1 MSDMHG
7 NIEATRQA
15 LENVDLSP
23 ETGRDNMLVFLGDFI
38 DGASDSLEVLRLVK
52 RLCDEHPGRVVAIK
66 GNHEERMA
74 GWLDGREAG
83 PAWLGSPKTDATLR
97 SLLAPEQYEQVMET
111 LVHGRSAQEMQD
123 IRTDDPAYR
132 VACDLARS
140 YLRDNHAELV
150 EWLVG
155 LPYHFETERQIFVHA
170 GVQEAAGTRWEQRT
184 PAMWFANKYPPSRG
198 HFYKDVVAGHIS
210 TAQIAKDPLFHSV
223 YWDGASHY
231 YIDGAVHLSH
241 VVPVLKYDVDSGE
254 YTSFWRV
261 FDTAARAGAGRAEGL
276 VAPASADTGPADA
289 ASASSASPDGDQ
301 PHPDWHWEE
310 QSVARAMERWS
321 HRSRRRYAVTRA

>member
-1 MSDMHG
+1 MYIYAMSDMHG

-52 RLCDEHPGRVVAIK
+52 RLCDEHPGRVVAITA
-66 GNHEERMA
+66 NHEERMA

-97 SLLAPEQYEQVMET
+97 SLLAPEQYERVMET

-123 IRTDDPAYR
+123 IRTDDPTYR
-132 VACDLARS
+132 VACGLARS

-210 TAQIAKDPLFHSV
+210 TAQIANLMNISLDEASAVRWYVIKNQSDGYHVDGVVYLENV
-223 YWDGASHY
+223 YW
-231 YIDGAVHLSH
+231 
-241 VVPVLKYDVDSGE
+241 
-254 YTSFWRV
+254 
-261 FDTAARAGAGRAEGL
+261 RAEFIDPDNNTVEQTL
-276 VAPASADTGPADA
+276 VVKDS
-289 ASASSASPDGDQ
+289 
-301 PHPDWHWEE
+301 
-310 QSVARAMERWS
+310 
-321 HRSRRRYAVTRA
+321 

>member
-1 MSDMHG
+1 
-7 NIEATRQA
+7 
-15 LENVDLSP
+15 
-23 ETGRDNMLVFLGDFI
+23 MLVFLGDFI

-132 VACDLARS
+132 VACGLARS

-210 TAQIAKDPLFHSV
+210 TAQIAKDPALPQRLL
-223 YWDGASHY
+223 GR
-231 YIDGAVHLSH
+231 
-241 VVPVLKYDVDSGE
+241 GE
-254 YTSFWRV
+254 PLLHRRGRSSKPCGP
-261 FDTAARAGAGRAEGL
+261 RAQ
-276 VAPASADTGPADA
+276 V
-289 ASASSASPDGDQ
+289 
-301 PHPDWHWEE
+301 
-310 QSVARAMERWS
+310 
-321 HRSRRRYAVTRA
+321 RRRQRGVHQLLARLRHRTRRRRARRGPRRACVCGHGARRRRVSK